1 MKKVFNPGYIVFE
14 IDYDQGSSG
23 GMIIVTPGNPD
34 YSYYDPDTGYTYF
47 NTGEG
52 WYYYKDG
59 TAEEYYY
66 GTELDV
72 EGMEVLEL

>member
-14 IDYDQGSSG
+14 IDYGQGSSG
-23 GMIIVTPGNPD
+23 GMIIVKPGDPEL
-34 YSYYDPDTGYTYF
+34 SYYDPDTGYTYF
-47 NTGEG
+47 NIPGEG
-52 WYYYKDG
+52 WYRYKDG
-59 TAEEYYY
+59 TGDEFI